1 MRNACAQLIT
11 RLPDSRVS
19 KSPPIGLS
27 YAGHEFDRSGRE
39 REARIVFA
47 FTQAS
52 PSSNP
57 DPLRGATS
65 VRKEFSSLAALFRP
79 WTEFSSNR
87 GVHRLGKSSSEHLLM
102 FSSPHSSQMSC
113 EDATPLALIGF
124 GFIWCGIS
132 GPSTINHRFA
142 ARSARLRTLAHVRGI
157 LERLLRILNFKTSG
171 CRVRR
176 FRRWVLRTRTN

>member
-87 GVHRLGKSSSEHLLM
+87 GVHRLGKSSSEHLPM
-102 FSSPHSSQMSC
+102 SPVRTARKCPVRMRPHSLS
-113 EDATPLALIGF
+113 LASASFGVAFLDPQPSIIGSPPGRRNCARWLTSAAF
-124 GFIWCGIS
+124 WSGF
-132 GPSTINHRFA
+132 
-142 ARSARLRTLAHVRGI
+142 
-157 LERLLRILNFKTSG
+157 
-171 CRVRR
+171 
-176 FRRWVLRTRTN
+176 